1 MTLAYILTE
10 SDKDIRILKRLLP
23 PQLIQN
29 VTFIAGASPYRT
41 RSLASS
47 LLGTRSIPVA
57 LVIDA
62 NTEDKDQIFEKS
74 DLIEY
79 VFRQAS
85 AGIPFQ
91 VGLATPEI
99 EVILLQNKSLIEK
112 IANRSF
118 TDLEWQFA
126 QSHPKRF
133 LAEVFGKD
141 TPVID
146 TILSNISDDDI
157 KILQQHP
164 LIQDLINFL
173 SSIAVAPTV

>member
-1 MTLAYILTE
+1 MTLAYIITE
-10 SDKDIRILKRLLP
+10 GKTEIKILQRLLP
-23 PQLIQN
+23 QHLLQDTKF
-29 VTFIAGASPYRT
+29 VEGVGAYGA

-47 LLGTRSIPVA
+47 LIATRSTPVA

-62 NTEDKDQIFEKS
+62 TTEDKDQIAEKY
-74 DLIEY
+74 DLINDLLG
-79 VFRQAS
+79 QAFH
-85 AGIPFQ
+85 GISFL
-91 VGLATPEI
+91 VRLATPEI
-99 EVILLQNKSLIEK
+99 EVILLQDKSLIEK

-126 QSHPKRF
+126 QIQPKKF
-133 LAEVFGKD
+133 LAGVFGKD